1 AMPPSVSP
9 GSTRQRSASTGC
21 RSALGAAPGTG
32 AIDMQR
38 ARCSR
43 RTAPRLP
50 VRGQPVRLGGRRKL
64 EARTHEGLRDE
75 VPRSPCVAPLR
86 ADDSAEVLVDQL
98 GHLEHRDGPFA
109 TEDGPE
115 LVVGVDVPPLLRILE
130 VVLADVGPE
139 LLPHFRPGNWL
150 VTDNLRQVLRRH
162 ELLHECGVGL
172 ALRSRGLLGLL
183 RGLLGHSFGFSS
195 PSGRGRCTARR
206 RVDGFGSSKPRRCG
220 YQVSEGKTASEASFP
235 SGTILGAPP
244 DMQALITGA
253 NGFLGSALARRLLS
267 AGHTVRALLRPGAD
281 PSALAGLGVERVE
294 GDVTVPSS
302 LPRAVAGADVVV
314 HLAGLRRSPERAA
327 FFPVHAEGT
336 RAVCDAMLR
345 SGARRLVLAGSLAAV
360 GPSEPGRPHRE
371 TDPFAPREWYGESKA
386 EAERIALASGLE
398 VSVARPPRI
407 LGPGDRENLVFF
419 RLVRRGI
426 RLRIGGGPR
435 PLSVVD
441 VDDVV
446 ELLLLQS
453 SRPEAV
459 G

>member
-1 AMPPSVSP
+1 
-9 GSTRQRSASTGC
+9 
-21 RSALGAAPGTG
+21 
-32 AIDMQR
+32 
-38 ARCSR
+38 
-43 RTAPRLP
+43 
-50 VRGQPVRLGGRRKL
+50 
-64 EARTHEGLRDE
+64 
-75 VPRSPCVAPLR
+75 
-86 ADDSAEVLVDQL
+86 
-98 GHLEHRDGPFA
+98 
-109 TEDGPE
+109 
-115 LVVGVDVPPLLRILE
+115 
-130 VVLADVGPE
+130 
-139 LLPHFRPGNWL
+139 
-150 VTDNLRQVLRRH
+150 
-162 ELLHECGVGL
+162 
-172 ALRSRGLLGLL
+172 
-183 RGLLGHSFGFSS
+183 
-195 PSGRGRCTARR
+195 
-206 RVDGFGSSKPRRCG
+206 
-220 YQVSEGKTASEASFP
+220 
-235 SGTILGAPP
+235 
-244 DMQALITGA
+244 MQALITGA

-302 LPRAVAGADVVV
+302 LPRAVAGADVVF
-314 HLAGLRRSPERAA
+314 HLAGLRRSPERTA
-327 FFPVHAEGT
+327 FFRVNAEGT

-459 G
+459 GEVFFAPGPDQTTLEEIQELAARAWGYSRARFPSRRPCSVAWRLPPTWSASSPVGT